1 MQFGCAIYIATVIGV
16 AGAILTSLTLL
27 IWHAHAPHDLQP
39 NEKRLLSDWKRLKK
53 AKSAR

>member
-1 MQFGCAIYIATVIGV
+1 MQFGCAIYLATVVGV

-27 IWHAHAPHDLQP
+27 IWHARTPHDLQP
-39 NEKRLLSDWKRLKK
+39 NEKLLRSNWKRLKK